1 MKTLIRW
8 KWLLVVV
15 VLIALSAGG
24 YFSWAYWRAGR
35 NSASAS
41 KVLGQTVR
49 VTRGDVVQ
57 SLTAYGAVVPKQKYT
72 FTFAGDKISELLVKV
87 GNRVEPGQILVKL
100 DNAREELAL
109 LQAKRSLEEAK
120 AEGIPATIQEKEL
133 AYQIALDEYERTTL
147 RAPFAGV
154 VAEINQATTS
164 SEAWTLVLID
174 TSELYIEASV
184 DQLDAPGVAVGQKGT
199 AVIEPL
205 PERTWPVEIVD
216 VGGMAKKSGNSTT
229 VTVTAKL
236 PEPDPSIL
244 VGFTVE
250 MEIITASA
258 KNVLRVPIS
267 SLIKTPRGWMVMKV
281 ENGEA
286 KPQPV
291 QIGVVSDQYAEIKSG
306 LEEGD
311 EILLSP
317 RGVGTATGESTEGST
332 PQRFQQPTAPS
343 VIPGMP
349 PGRGVP

>member
-1 MKTLIRW
+1 MKRLVHWR
-8 KWLLVVV
+8 WLLAAAL
-15 VLIALSAGG
+15 LIALGAAG
-24 YFSWAYWRAGR
+24 YLSWAHWGAGK
-35 NSASAS
+35 NSASAA
-41 KVLGQTVR
+41 KALGQTVL

-57 SLTAYGAVVPKQKYT
+57 SLIAYGTVVPKQKYT
-72 FTFAGDKISELLVKV
+72 FTFDGDKISELLVRV

-100 DNAREELAL
+100 DNTREELAL

-120 AEGIPATIQEKEL
+120 VEGIPANIREKEL
-133 AYQIALDEYERTTL
+133 AYQIALEEYERTTL

-154 VAEINQATTS
+154 VTEINQATTS
-164 SEAWTLVLID
+164 SEAWTLALID
-174 TSELYIEASV
+174 TSELFIEASV

-205 PERTWPVEIVD
+205 PGRTWPVEIVD
-216 VGGMAKKSGNSTT
+216 VGGIAKKTGNSTT

-236 PEPDPSIL
+236 PEADPAIL
-244 VGFTVE
+244 VGFTVK

-258 KNVLRVPIS
+258 TGVLQVPIS
-267 SLIKTPRGWMVMKV
+267 SLIKGPRGWMVMKV

-291 QIGVVSDQYAEIKSG
+291 QIGVTTDQYAEIKSG

-317 RGVGTATGESTEGST
+317 RGVGTTSAGQSSERSAQ
-332 PQRFQQPTAPS
+332 QRFEGPPAPS
-343 VIPGMP
+343 ALPGLP
-349 PGRGVP
+349 PGVP